1 MMPRIPEVARRVGLL
16 IACAAIVTGCA
27 TGPDY
32 PEHSIPAR
40 VAPIDDEGWSMLKA
54 NDPWSTMN
62 RSFYNFNYRLDRWVL
77 LPAVRGYRFI
87 TPDPLERGITNFFAN
102 IREVNYFINSVFQ
115 LSPRKAGNAALRFG
129 MNSTIGLLG
138 FTDPAGAMGF
148 TPMPEDLGQTF
159 GYWGVP
165 AGPYLVMPALGP
177 SSLRDAPGTIIEF
190 FWFGLFAPKVFR
202 DFWGYPAVTAL
213 RIVDTRKN
221 VPFRYFQTGSP
232 FEYEFVRFLYL
243 TYRELEIAR

>member
-1 MMPRIPEVARRVGLL
+1 MRLRIPEPIKKIALL
-16 IACAAIVTGCA
+16 AACALAVTGCA
-27 TGPDY
+27 SNEEIEYT
-32 PEHSIPAR
+32 IPAR
-40 VAPIDDEGWSMLKA
+40 VAPVPDEGWSMMKA
-54 NDPWSTMN
+54 NDPWNGMN
-62 RSFYNFNYRLDRWVL
+62 RSFYNFNYRVDRWVL
-77 LPAVRGYRFI
+77 LPAVRGYRAI

-165 AGPYLVMPALGP
+165 AGPYFVMPFLGP
-177 SSLRDAPGTIIEF
+177 STVRDAPGTIIEF
-190 FWFGLFAPKVFR
+190 FWYGLFAPKVFR
-202 DFWGYPAVTAL
+202 DFWGNPAVTAL
-213 RIVDTRKN
+213 RVVDTRKN
-221 VPFRYFQTGSP
+221 VPFRYYQTGSP